1 MIFIYNHVYCN
12 AVSQCVDE
20 SMEQDD
26 TFFDVANLKIILTV
40 FVFTSYNV
48 FQA

>member
-1 MIFIYNHVYCN
+1 MYTVM
-12 AVSQCVDE
+12 QCHVDE

-48 FQA
+48 FHA

>member
-1 MIFIYNHVYCN
+1 MYTN

-26 TFFDVANLKIILTV
+26 TFFYVANLKIILTV

-48 FQA
+48 FHA

>member
-1 MIFIYNHVYCN
+1 MNHVYCN
-12 AVSQCVDE
+12 AVSLSQCVDE

-26 TFFDVANLKIILTV
+26 TFFDVANLKIILMV

-48 FQA
+48 FHA

>member
-26 TFFDVANLKIILTV
+26 TFFDVAKIILAV

-48 FQA
+48 FHA